1 MQCLDVI
8 VYLSG
13 HVTVRYGVDFNILSQ
28 FFYGITREINFLCT
42 YKNMKLWNKHYYT
55 HLVAKLWVVTEDF
68 FHYLCSAEAY
78 LWPYNQ

>member
-28 FFYGITREINFLCT
+28 LFMVLHV
-42 YKNMKLWNKHYYT
+42 K
-55 HLVAKLWVVTEDF
+55 
-68 FHYLCSAEAY
+68 
-78 LWPYNQ
+78 